1 MIILY
6 YFFCKII
13 IPQQIK
19 FLHFMFIIN
28 AIIKTKITL
37 YNKKDFSV
45 HSIIKI
51 FEKLLMLI

>member
-19 FLHFMFIIN
+19 FLHFIIN

-45 HSIIKI
+45 HSII
-51 FEKLLMLI
+51 